1 VVPRAVHVRAAPEA
15 VVSAAEALFGNGDLE
30 STDADTLEAAL
41 RELPNTTTA
50 PDAPIAQLLVDT
62 GLTSSLSE
70 ARRAIAQGGVYV
82 NNGKVDDATATISG
96 SVLPSGVAVLRRG
109 KKTLAGV
116 FVE

>member
-1 VVPRAVHVRAAPEA
+1 
-15 VVSAAEALFGNGDLE
+15 
-30 STDADTLEAAL
+30 
-41 RELPNTTTA
+41 
-50 PDAPIAQLLVDT
+50 LVDT

-82 NNGKVDDATATISG
+82 NNTKVSDESATVDA
-96 SVLPSGVAVLRRG
+96 SVPPSGIVVLRRG